1 MPSESTG
8 KVLEPGAIGTDIH
21 IKERP
26 ALFSGALRGNARHT
40 FPRKKAFGAAGRRTG

>member
-26 ALFSGALRGNARHT
+26 ALFSGALGGNAGHA
-40 FPRKKAFGAAGRRTG
+40 FPRKQAFGAAGRRTG